1 MKWSEVFIVSFLE
14 DYLKKN
20 KSMNYQEI
28 INMANS
34 IVDAIPVGM
43 VSKFDGI
50 RYYHNGCVK
59 KELGLA
65 YKDLV
70 QAYADQ
76 GYGEMS

>member
-1 MKWSEVFIVSFLE
+1 MWSEVFIISFLE

-20 KSMNYQEI
+20 KSISFQDIET
-28 INMANS
+28 ANS

-76 GYGEMS
+76 GYGELS